1 LDLDTG
7 GDRGGDAA
15 LLFPA
20 LTGVAEKQDA
30 GFSAYYAATLAGAPR
45 KTLLAALDSF
55 APKIGFALDLG
66 CGTGRDTVELLR
78 RGWRVLAIDAEADA
92 IAELKARPEAV
103 SAEDRLE
110 TQAARFESIALPA
123 CDLVNSSFALPL
135 CGAEAFPALW
145 QRIRAALNPG
155 GRIAC
160 QLFGPRDSWAGRQP
174 HPAIHGRAAVDAL
187 LRGMAVEMLDEEE
200 TDAVTPRGQTKH
212 WHIFHVVARKG

>member
-1 LDLDTG
+1 M
-7 GDRGGDAA
+7 
-15 LLFPA
+15 
-20 LTGVAEKQDA
+20 AEKQDA
-30 GFSAYYAATLAGAPR
+30 GFSAYYAATRAGAPR

-78 RGWRVLAIDAEADA
+78 RGWRVLAVDAEADA
-92 IAELKARPEAV
+92 IAALKARPEAV
-103 SAEDRLE
+103 FAGDRLE
-110 TQAARFESIALPA
+110 TRAARFESIALPA

-160 QLFGPRDSWAGRQP
+160 QLFGPRDSWAGHQP
-174 HPAIHGRAAVDAL
+174 PPAIHDRAAIGAL
-187 LRGMAVEMLDEEE
+187 LAGFAVEMLDEEE
-200 TDAVTPRGQTKH
+200 TDTVTPRGQSKH
-212 WHIFHVVARKG
+212 WHIFHVVARKA